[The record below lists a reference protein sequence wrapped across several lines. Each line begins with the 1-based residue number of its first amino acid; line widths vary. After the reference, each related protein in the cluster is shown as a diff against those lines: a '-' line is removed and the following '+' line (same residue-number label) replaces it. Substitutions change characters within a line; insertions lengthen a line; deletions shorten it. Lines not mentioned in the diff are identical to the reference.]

1 MTARRRHLAERR
13 RALGFSQE
21 TLAHH
26 LGVDRTTVGRWERG
40 ETEPTPYLQPRLGK
54 LLNTTPDALPA
65 LLAVERA
72 AGALP
77 AAPRPPGSSQ
87 TSNGE
92 EHDDMYRRELLG
104 LLTTG
109 AVTIA
114 LPAAIRPAEP
124 RRTSDEVPFDVAG
137 PEQHSA
143 SLWRVFR
150 LADTK
155 SQVLPLVRDH
165 LAGLTSQLR
174 LAGSPRTREQLCALA
189 CDQYQLA
196 GEICFDSNRYTDAAN
211 CYTLAAYAGREARAY
226 DRWACALARQAY
238 ISLYDG
244 RPAEASA
251 ILESAAVVAR
261 RGDHQLATRQWI
273 ASVQAQ
279 ASAGC
284 RDLGSC
290 EGFLD
295 LARTVDGLPAEAG
308 PGGWLRFDGSRLAE
322 EQGTCYLA
330 LGRAGRAHAPL
341 TQALQ
346 QTVSLRR
353 RGSLLADL
361 AAAGLH
367 RNDLDQVFQYGHQ
380 AVEIAAQT
388 RSSGYV
394 GRKLRTLDQQLQL
407 FRTSQQI
414 AQLSEQI
421 HALTTAA

>member
-1 MTARRRHLAERR
+1 MAARRRRLAERR

-21 TLAHH
+21 ALAHQ

-40 ETEPTPYLQPRLGK
+40 ETEPAPYIQPRLGK
-54 LLNTTPDALPA
+54 LLGITHDALPA
-65 LLAVERA
+65 LLDAEP
-72 AGALP
+72 AGRDLP
-77 AAPRPPGSSQ
+77 GILSPRGSSR
-87 TSNGE
+87 TGNGE
-92 EHDDMYRRELLG
+92 EHDDMHRRELLE
-104 LLTTG
+104 LLTMG

-114 LPAAIRPAEP
+114 LPAALRPAEP
-124 RRTSDEVPFDVAG
+124 GQARYEVPSGLAE
-137 PEQHSA
+137 PEQLSA
-143 SLWRVFR
+143 SLWQVFR

-165 LAGLTSQLR
+165 LAGLAGQLR
-174 LAGSPRTREQLCALA
+174 LAGSPRMREQLCALA

-196 GEICFDSNRYTDAAN
+196 GEICFDANRYTDAAN
-211 CYTLAAYAGREARAY
+211 CYTLAAYAGREARDH

-238 ISLYDG
+238 ISLYDS

-251 ILESAAVVAR
+251 ILESAALVAR
-261 RGDHQLATRQWI
+261 HGDHQLATRQWI

-279 ASAGC
+279 ASAGHG
-284 RDLGSC
+284 DLDSC
-290 EGFLD
+290 ERFLD
-295 LARTVDGLPAEAG
+295 LAQTVQDLPASAS

-322 EQGTCYLA
+322 EQGTCYLT
-330 LGRAGRAHAPL
+330 LGHPGKAHAPL

-346 QTVSLRR
+346 QAVSLRR
-353 RGSLLADL
+353 RGSLLTDL

-367 RNDLDQVFQYGHQ
+367 RRDIGQVLQYGHQ
-380 AVEIAAQT
+380 AIAIAMQT

-394 GRKLRTLDQQLQL
+394 GRKLLTLDQHLQP

-421 HALTTAA
+421 HTLTAAA

>member
-1 MTARRRHLAERR
+1 
-13 RALGFSQE
+13 
-21 TLAHH
+21 
-26 LGVDRTTVGRWERG
+26 
-40 ETEPTPYLQPRLGK
+40 
-54 LLNTTPDALPA
+54 
-65 LLAVERA
+65 
-72 AGALP
+72 
-77 AAPRPPGSSQ
+77 
-87 TSNGE
+87 
-92 EHDDMYRRELLG
+92 MYRRELMG

-109 AVTIA
+109 AVAIA
-114 LPAAIRPAEP
+114 LPAALRSAEP
-124 RRTSDEVPFDVAG
+124 VQTRYEVPVDLAE
-137 PEQHSA
+137 PEQLSA
-143 SLWRVFR
+143 SLWQVFR

-189 CDQYQLA
+189 SDQYQLA
-196 GEICFDSNRYTDAAN
+196 GEICFDGNRYTDAAN
-211 CYTLAAYAGREARAY
+211 CYTLAAYAGREARDY

-251 ILESAAVVAR
+251 ILESAGAVAR

-279 ASAGC
+279 ASAGHG
-284 RDLGSC
+284 DLDSC
-290 EGFLD
+290 ERSLD
-295 LARTVDGLPAEAG
+295 LAQTVQDLPAGAR

-330 LGRAGRAHAPL
+330 LGHAGKAHTPL

-353 RGSLLADL
+353 RGSLLTDL

-367 RNDLDQVFQYGHQ
+367 RHDIDQVLQYGQQ
-380 AVEIAAQT
+380 AVAIATQT
-388 RSSGYV
+388 QSSGYV
-394 GRKLRTLDQQLQL
+394 GRKLITLDQHLQP

-421 HALTTAA
+421 HTLTAAA

>member
-1 MTARRRHLAERR
+1 MAARRKYLAERR

-21 TLAHH
+21 TLAHE
-26 LGVDRTTVGRWERG
+26 LDVDRTTVGRWERG
-40 ETEPTPYLQPRLGK
+40 ETGPAPYIQPRLGK
-54 LLNTTPDALPA
+54 LLLIPPDAMPG
-65 LLAVERA
+65 LLAAE
-72 AGALP
+72 P
-77 AAPRPPGSSQ
+77 AVRESPEASSSPGSSR

-92 EHDDMYRRELLG
+92 EHDDMYRRELMG

-114 LPAAIRPAEP
+114 LPAALRSAEP
-124 RRTSDEVPFDVAG
+124 GRTRHEVPFDLCEA
-137 PEQHSA
+137 EQLSA
-143 SLWRVFR
+143 SLWQVFR

-165 LAGLTSQLR
+165 LAGLTSLLR
-174 LAGSPRTREQLCALA
+174 VARSPRIREHLCGLA

-196 GEICFDSNRYTDAAN
+196 GEICFDSNQYTDAAS
-211 CYTLAAYAGREARAY
+211 CYTLAAYAGREARDY
-226 DRWACALARQAY
+226 DRWASALARQAY

-273 ASVQAQ
+273 ASVHAQ

-284 RDLGSC
+284 GDLRNC
-290 EGFLD
+290 ERSLD
-295 LARTVDGLPAEAG
+295 LAGTVKDLPPGAS

-322 EQGTCYLA
+322 ERGTCYLI
-330 LGRAGRAHAPL
+330 AGRADMAHTPL

-346 QTVSLRR
+346 QAISLRR
-353 RGSLLADL
+353 RGSLLTDL
-361 AAAGLH
+361 AAASLH
-367 RNDLDQVFQYGHQ
+367 RRDLDQVVQHGQQ
-380 AVEIAAQT
+380 AVVIAAQT

-394 GRKLRTLDQQLQL
+394 GRKLRTLDQQLRP
-407 FRTSQQI
+407 FRTSRQI

-421 HALTTAA
+421 RTLTTAA